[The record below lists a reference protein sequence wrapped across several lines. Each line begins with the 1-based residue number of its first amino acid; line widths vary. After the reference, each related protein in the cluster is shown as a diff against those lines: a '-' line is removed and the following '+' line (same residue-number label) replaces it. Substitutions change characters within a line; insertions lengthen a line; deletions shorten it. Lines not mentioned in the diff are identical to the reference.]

1 MIIKDRNYLSESDL
15 CFLPA
20 HKMREAMKRRE
31 ISPVELV
38 RVILA
43 RLEKINPQVNAYCTV
58 APERA
63 LQAAQKAESEII
75 KGEEI
80 KPLHGLPVSIK
91 DLTITAGLRTTFGSK
106 IFANYIPE
114 EDALIV
120 QRLKRAGAIILG
132 KTNTPEFGA
141 GANTYN
147 ALFGATR
154 NPWKLTHTC
163 GGSSG
168 GAAVALACGLGS
180 LATGSDLGGS
190 LRIPASFCGVV
201 GFRTSPGLIPVY
213 PRLLGWDTLTVEGPM
228 ARTVKDTALM
238 LSVMAGRDDLSP
250 ISLPLEGG
258 AFLEAVENPE
268 IKGLKIAWS
277 PDLQIIP
284 VDKEVK
290 SVTEA
295 AVQRFAEW
303 GCVITSDQPDY
314 AGLREVIQVT
324 RAWRMAALYGDALKK
339 WGEVMNP
346 NLVANIEQGLKLT
359 AEEIGKAEKNR
370 TMIYQRVH
378 RFFEKYDLLITPT
391 VAIPPFPVEIPYPK
405 EINGQPMVSYIDW
418 FLLTYAISITGH
430 PAISIP
436 CGFTAAGFPVGMQ
449 IVGPRL
455 AEATVLKAAAA
466 FEAIAPWHDQRPP
479 VATLTE

>member
-1 MIIKDRNYLSESDL
+1 MAIEDKSLSRADL
-15 CFLPA
+15 CFTPA
-20 HKMREAMKRRE
+20 HKLRAALKKKE

-38 RVILA
+38 KAILA
-43 RLEKINPQVNAYCTV
+43 RIEAINPQVNAFCTV
-58 APERA
+58 VPEIA
-63 LQAAQKAESEII
+63 LPAAQKAEAELT
-75 KGEEI
+75 KGGEI

-91 DLTITAGLRTTFGSK
+91 DLTITAGIRTTFGSK
-106 IFANYIPE
+106 IFENYVPE

-120 QRLKRAGAIILG
+120 QRLKKAGAIILG

-147 ALFGATR
+147 AIFGPTR

-168 GAAVALACGLGS
+168 GAAVALACGLGP

-201 GFRTSPGLIPVY
+201 GFRPSPGLVPVY
-213 PRLLGWDTLTVEGPM
+213 PRLLGWDTMTVEGPM
-228 ARTVKDTALM
+228 ARTVKDIALL
-238 LSVMAGRDDLSP
+238 LSVIAGRDDLSP
-250 ISLPLEGG
+250 ISLPIPGET
-258 AFLEAVENPE
+258 FLKAVENFE
-268 IKGLKIAWS
+268 VKGLKVAWS
-277 PDLQIIP
+277 PNLRIIP

-290 SVTEA
+290 AVTEA
-295 AVQRFAEW
+295 ALKIF
-303 GCVITSDQPDY
+303 SDLGWTIIPDEPDY
-314 AGLREVIQVT
+314 AGLREVIHIT
-324 RAWRMAALYGDALKK
+324 RAWRMATLYGDALKK

-359 AEEIGKAEKNR
+359 AEEIGRAEKKR
-370 TMIYQRVH
+370 TLIYERVR

-391 VAIPPFPVEIPYPK
+391 VAIPPFPVEIPYPQ
-405 EINGQPMVSYIDW
+405 EINGQPMSSYIDW

-436 CGFTAAGFPVGMQ
+436 CGFTSEGLPVGMQ

-455 AEATVLKAAAA
+455 GDGIVLKAAAA
-466 FEAIAPWHDQRPP
+466 FEAMAPWHDWKPP
-479 VATLTE
+479 VACLSD